1 MKKTTPIFWISL
13 IISVLF
19 VGWGILKPTNLLH
32 VMTTA
37 ESYLLN
43 RFGWFYQFSAT
54 FFLIFSLVLA
64 FSRFG
69 KIKLGKPLKN
79 LSLVPYLVRYVI

>member
-1 MKKTTPIFWISL
+1 VKKTTPIFWISL

-19 VGWGILKPTNLLH
+19 VGWGILNPNNLLY
-32 VMTTA
+32 VMTAA

-54 FFLIFSLVLA
+54 FFLIFALVLA

-69 KIKLGKPLKN
+69 KIKLGKPHEK
-79 LSLVPYLVRYVI
+79 P